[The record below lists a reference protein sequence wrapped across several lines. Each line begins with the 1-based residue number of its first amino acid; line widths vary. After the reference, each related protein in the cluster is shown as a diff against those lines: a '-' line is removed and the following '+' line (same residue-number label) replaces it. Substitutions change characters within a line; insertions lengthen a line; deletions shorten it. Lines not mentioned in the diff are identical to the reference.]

1 MKSNR
6 GWLLLAL
13 PIALTACGGGEGEGD
28 TAAMSDTATAA
39 RPAESTSEGA
49 MAAMPTTVALQAVG
63 TSGASGQATLTPN
76 AAQTQVQVQLT
87 GVTPG
92 AHPGHIHSG
101 TCAAMG
107 APVHPLPDI
116 TAGADG
122 SGTAETTLPIDAT
135 TVMDGQHLIS
145 YHGDGGAPIV
155 CGELTAHTM

>member
-13 PIALTACGGGEGEGD
+13 PIALAACGGDEGEGD
-28 TAAMSDTATAA
+28 TAVLTDTATMAPAA
-39 RPAESTSEGA
+39 TPAADTG
-49 MAAMPTTVALQAVG
+49 MGTMPTTLALQAVG
-63 TSGASGQATLTPN
+63 TSGASGPATVTPN

-101 TCAAMG
+101 TCAAIG
-107 APVHPLPDI
+107 PVVHALPEI

-122 SGTAETTLPIDAT
+122 TGSAEATVPLDAAT
-135 TVMDGQHLIS
+135 IMNGQHLIS
-145 YHGDGGAPIV
+145 YHGEGGAPV
-155 CGELTAHTM
+155 ACGELAAHTM